1 MRTFRPYSGL
11 PTLPYQKV
19 WAEIDR
25 EALINNF
32 HLLSQKNAGARQIAV
47 VKADAYGHTAAICV
61 DALLSAGCDFFA
73 VSSIGEAL
81 DVRHICHERKMQS
94 DILILGYTDPHLVPF
109 LIENDIIQTIIDAPH
124 GLSLAKEAEAIGQR
138 LRTHIAIDT
147 GMNRVGLCA
156 RNDTECISATGAVKE
171 LFLNEHLRVEGL
183 FTHFSNADDS
193 DDSVFDPNGKTRL
206 QFSRFASVASA
217 LEKEGI
223 KLFSHVCNSAATV
236 RFPEFALDGV
246 RLGILLYGAR
256 PSEQVVADTSPVMSL
271 HTIVSHVHSIGKG
284 ERVSYGGCF
293 VSDSDMEIATLPIGY
308 ADGFIRSYSGFEVTV
323 HTKNGDRKAP
333 VIGRICMDQC
343 MIDVTGLGAEVGDR
357 ITVFGI
363 DKGDLSRL
371 AAMAETIEYEVL
383 CLISGRVPR
392 ISKTAEG
399 GKK

>member
-1 MRTFRPYSGL
+1 MKTFRPYLGL

-19 WAEIDR
+19 WAEIDQ

-32 HLLSQKNAGARQIAV
+32 HRLSQKNANARQIAV

-73 VSSIGEAL
+73 VSSISEAI
-81 DVRHICHERKMQS
+81 DVRRICRERQLS
-94 DILILGYTDPHLVPF
+94 ADILILGYTDSHLVPY
-109 LIENDIIQTIIDAPH
+109 LIENDVIQTIVDESH
-124 GLSLAKEAEAIGQR
+124 GLSLAKEAEAFGQKIR
-138 LRTHIAIDT
+138 AHVALDT
-147 GMNRVGLCA
+147 GMNRVGICA
-156 RNDTECISATGAVKE
+156 RNDSECSSAVNAVKE
-171 LFLNEHLRVEGL
+171 LFFNPHLRVEGI

-193 DDSVFDPNGKTRL
+193 DDSVFDPIGKTKL
-206 QFSRFASVASA
+206 QFSRFASVRSS

-256 PSEQVVADTSPVMSL
+256 PSEQLVAETTPVMSL
-271 HTIVSHVHSIGKG
+271 HTVISHVHSIKKG
-284 ERVSYGGCF
+284 DRVSYGGCF
-293 VSDSDMEIATLPIGY
+293 VSDGDREIATLPIGY
-308 ADGFIRSYSGFEVTV
+308 ADGFIRSYSGFNVTV
-323 HTKNGDRKAP
+323 HTKDGDRRAP

-343 MIDVTGLGAEVGDR
+343 MIDVTGLGAEAGDK

-363 DKGDLSRL
+363 DKSDISRL
-371 AAMAETIEYEVL
+371 AAMADTIEYEVL

-392 ISKTAEG
+392 FPKNDSG
-399 GKK
+399 R